1 MMPANVASAQTRR
14 FAIVTEDRYRALD
27 ADNWYHAQIAR
38 EEGLLQTALEARGV
52 VVKRCSWSDPAVD
65 WTSFDAAVVRSTWDY
80 FERHDEFT
88 AWLERASA
96 ATRLINDARLMRWNA
111 DKRYLGE
118 LAAAGIAVVPTRF
131 VARGEAVSLAEIQAE
146 CGWEE
151 MVFKPVVS
159 GAGRLTYRVGAD
171 VPAADEITFA
181 ACVAA
186 ENMMVQRFEPS
197 IMAAGE
203 VSVIVIDG
211 VATHAIRKT
220 AKTGEFRVQDDH
232 GGTVHPHPPS
242 EQERAFAQ
250 AAVAACPWSP
260 LYARVDFVAP
270 HADQLLLME
279 LELIEPE
286 LFFRFHPAAA
296 DALAAATVADQA
308 SH

>member
-1 MMPANVASAQTRR
+1 MMPANVAATQTARL
-14 FAIVTEDRYRALD
+14 AIVTEDRYRTLD

-38 EEGLLQTALEARGV
+38 EEGLLLAALEARGV
-52 VVKRCSWSDPAVD
+52 VVERCSWSDAAVD
-65 WTSFDAAVVRSTWDY
+65 WAHFDAAVVRSTWDY
-80 FERHDEFT
+80 FERHDEFS

-131 VARGEAVSLAEIQAE
+131 VERGEAVTLAQIGAE
-146 CGWEE
+146 CGWQE

-159 GAGRLTYRVGAD
+159 GAGRLTYRVGAA
-171 VPAADEITFA
+171 VSAADEANFA

-211 VATHAIRKT
+211 VAIHAIRKT
-220 AKTGEFRVQDDH
+220 ARSGEFRVQDDH
-232 GGTVHPHPPS
+232 GGTVHPHPSS

-250 AAVAACPWSP
+250 AAVAACPWPP

-270 HADQLLLME
+270 AAGEFLLME

-286 LFFRFHPAAA
+286 LFFRFEPTAAE
-296 DALAAATVADQA
+296 ALAVAIVADQA